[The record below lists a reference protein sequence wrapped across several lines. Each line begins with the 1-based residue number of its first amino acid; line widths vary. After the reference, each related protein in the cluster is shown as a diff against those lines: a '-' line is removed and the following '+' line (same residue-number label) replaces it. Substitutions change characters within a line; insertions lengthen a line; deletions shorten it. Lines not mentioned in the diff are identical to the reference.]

1 MYHTQKTIKHLED
14 LDIFR
19 LLHLCDMSKAQRQLM
34 VLSAYFSRDAFKIYT
49 SSITMQRYNSMLSSS
64 IILIFQSLII
74 HTDNLMIFL
83 EDSRLMETMYIL
95 FSYLI
100 WKMAAYINIH
110 YLACSRHPTLAF
122 VGKKKKKVSFFWPTC
137 ITVEWLEG
145 TVWREKYLV
154 TTQLPQDECPNMAIL
169 WNVFLCF
176 PNSQLYLVLTA

>member
-1 MYHTQKTIKHLED
+1 MYHSQKTIKHLED

-64 IILIFQSLII
+64 IIFIFQSLII

-122 VGKKKKKVSFFWPTC
+122 VGKKKKSFFLLTNMYYNRVVGGDS
-137 ITVEWLEG
+137 VERKILS
-145 TVWREKYLV
+145 YNAV
-154 TTQLPQDECPNMAIL
+154 TPR
-169 WNVFLCF
+169 
-176 PNSQLYLVLTA
+176 